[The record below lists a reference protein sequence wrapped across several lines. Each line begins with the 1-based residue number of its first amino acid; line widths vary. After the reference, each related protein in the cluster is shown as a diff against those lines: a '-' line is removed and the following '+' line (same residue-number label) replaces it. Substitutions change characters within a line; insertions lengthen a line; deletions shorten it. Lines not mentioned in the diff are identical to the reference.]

1 MKKNF
6 VRVMLFGALTLAVS
20 TTVTSCK
27 DYDDD
32 IKGLQ
37 EQVDNIKST
46 NPVSTEDMK
55 AAVEKA
61 QTELQGKLDAL
72 NTLLNDKAATS
83 KLEEEIEKLETAL
96 KDAVGENASN
106 LAAELIK
113 VQNDLTTLK
122 NAMKDEG
129 IVGKLKKEVEN
140 LQEMQTTLS
149 ALIEAENQYKT
160 SGNING
166 FKNTSFDK
174 FINQSIIDALN
185 DEGES
190 KGEIANYVIR
200 AVQNGVASN
209 GKALN
214 DRIAAYGIAGVTNL
228 TDFVDKI
235 YNEIFKDDGAI
246 KKQLD
251 GLDELLNAI
260 NAYVGSGQ
268 GQLADYQAVIDEI
281 MATRDA
287 VTALELPEGKTLS
300 EAVQAIIA
308 TELGDSKA
316 TLSKLQSELKAEI
329 AALKGMIQSI
339 VYVPES
345 ADRTVYFNSLKVA
358 AGSDYTSGN
367 ITGTPATWYEVGNAL
382 EKKVRFRV
390 SPASVIDELIKEDG
404 KYEITTDAQVMT
416 RAANVFTVGAVEKV
430 ANEPNLIE
438 VTLKKSDAIDANV
451 KGYVVALTVIGK
463 DSKTEYSDV
472 SSDYFAMMQKT
483 LYIKEL
489 KYAWA
494 DAPES
499 LIKENQ
505 DDEINYASNG
515 AYEFIVTSN
524 PTETSTEA
532 KSMDELGIDGSKFE
546 VAFELGAE
554 TTNYKLTEGV
564 LKATSSASV
573 GATCSVIPTITVTYE
588 GGTAEIT
595 GAAYPTV
602 TLTSKG
608 APVNLTFNALKWN
621 LEAKEYKL
629 TADGTGTNEL
639 KGLTD
644 ILTAL
649 STPDTPVTDLTS
661 MTSSVSDPADN
672 ATKPCMVL
680 SSGNIIIKIPA
691 KYVTTDEAGDK
702 VSVTLTKNNKTVTVS
717 ANVKVSATTAEELV
731 WDWNSLNSTPGIE
744 TMLLKRDNDNL
755 SSVTLTRN
763 LTQAYEPTVFT
774 DLNKRKI
781 AKEIEI
787 TPTISPSLDPVSS
800 SIDDDYIYT
809 IDVENVDYT
818 YEKAGKANPIT
829 VTFGVTSNE
838 KSIAPADKK
847 NVINIIVPVEELNGT
862 LILPKKRIVE
872 TSDKSDEIDLSS
884 AFNLASDVE
893 ENEENGYNLTW
904 KDSRGEAM
912 WPTLAVGKFNV
923 ASAAAALKLYGLSIK
938 FVPKSKNDF
947 DKYFVLTAD
956 GKVKLNDD
964 TAGQQI
970 IGSDI
975 SAVVVLKATS
985 KWGPVAGDGTEFTV
999 TFKKGAK

>member
-1 MKKNF
+1 
-6 VRVMLFGALTLAVS
+6 MLFGALTLAVS

-55 AAVEKA
+55 AAIVEATKA
-61 QTELQGKLDAL
+61 LEKKVADMKDLVDGKVSTDDLKTKIDAL
-72 NTLLNDKAATS
+72 EKQFAAGDKKVADDLAATKNLLQLAINGKADQTTVS
-83 KLEEEIEKLETAL
+83 AL
-96 KDAVGENASN
+96 QTDVDN
-106 LAAELIK
+106 
-113 VQNDLTTLK
+113 
-122 NAMKDEG
+122 
-129 IVGKLKKEVEN
+129 LKK
-140 LQEMQTTLS
+140 MQTTLQ
-149 ALIEAENQYKT
+149 ALIDAENNFKNNNGDL
-160 SGNING
+160 SG
-166 FKNTSFDK
+166 FENTSFDK
-174 FINQSIIDALN
+174 FINQSIINAL
-185 DEGES
+185 DDKGES
-190 KGEIANYVIR
+190 KGEIANYVIT
-200 AVQNGVASN
+200 AVQKGVASN

-214 DRIAAYGIAGVTNL
+214 DRIAAYGIAGVANL

-235 YNEIFKDDGAI
+235 YNEIFKDGGAI

-268 GQLADYQAVIDEI
+268 GQLADYQAVLDEI
-281 MATRDA
+281 MATKDA
-287 VTALELPEGKTLS
+287 VTALSLPKGKTLS

-358 AGSDYTSGN
+358 AGSDYASDGTIS
-367 ITGTPATWYEVGNAL
+367 GTPNDWYEVGNAL

-404 KYEITTDAQVMT
+404 KYKITTDAQVMT

-472 SSDYFAMMQKT
+472 SSDYFAMMQNT
-483 LYIKEL
+483 LYIKGL
-489 KYAWA
+489 KYAWD
-494 DAPES
+494 DAPKS
-499 LIKENQ
+499 LIQENK
-505 DDEINYASNG
+505 DDEINYALNG

-524 PTETSTEA
+524 PNETSTET

-546 VAFELGAE
+546 VAFELGVGE
-554 TTNYKLTEGV
+554 DTNYELTEGV
-564 LKATSSASV
+564 LKAKSSASV
-573 GATCSVIPTITVTYE
+573 GATCSVTPTITVTYE
-588 GGTAEIT
+588 DGTAEIT

-608 APVNLTFNALKWN
+608 APVNLTFNKLKWN
-621 LEAKEYKL
+621 IQEKEYQL
-629 TADGTGTNEL
+629 TENGEGANEL

-644 ILTAL
+644 ILAAL
-649 STPDTPVTDLTS
+649 SINDVPATDLTGA
-661 MTSSVSDPADN
+661 SSVSDPADN

-680 SSGNIIIKIPA
+680 SNNNIIIKIPA

-702 VSVTLTKNNKTVTVS
+702 VSVTLTKSNKTVTVS
-717 ANVKVSATTAEELV
+717 ANIKVSATTAEELV

-744 TMLLKRDNDNL
+744 TMLLVRDNDKL

-763 LTQAYEPTVFT
+763 LMQAYEPAVYE
-774 DLNKRKI
+774 DLKKRKE

-787 TPTISPSLDPVSS
+787 KPTISPLLKYS
-800 SIDDDYIYT
+800 SINDTDDGYIYT
-809 IDVENVDYT
+809 INAKGVDYT
-818 YEKAGKANPIT
+818 YEKDGKANPIT

-884 AFNLASDVE
+884 AFNLATGVE

-912 WPTLAVGKFNV
+912 WPTVASGKFDV
-923 ASAAAALKLYGLSIK
+923 ADAGAALALYGLSIK
-938 FVPKSKNDF
+938 FVPKSEVDF
-947 DKYFVLTAD
+947 KKYFVLTD

-964 TAGQQI
+964 TAKQQV

>member
-37 EQVDNIKST
+37 EQVNNIKST

-61 QTELQGKLDAL
+61 QTELQGKLDVL
-72 NTLLNDKAATS
+72 NTQLNDKAAAS

-96 KDAVGENASN
+96 KNAVGEDASN
-106 LAAELIK
+106 LAAELVK

-122 NAMKDEG
+122 NAMEDEG
-129 IVGKLKKEVEN
+129 VVGKLKKEVEN
-140 LQEMQTTLS
+140 LQGMQTTLS

-190 KGEIANYVIR
+190 KGEIANYVIK

-235 YNEIFKDDGAI
+235 YNEIFKDGGAI

-316 TLSKLQSELKAEI
+316 TLNKLQSELKAEI

-358 AGSDYTSGN
+358 AGSDYISGTLN
-367 ITGTPATWYEVGNAL
+367 GTPAEWFEVGNAL

-472 SSDYFAMMQKT
+472 SSDYFAMMQNT
-483 LYIKEL
+483 LYIKTI

-494 DAPES
+494 DATKS
-499 LIKENQ
+499 LIKENE
-505 DDEINYASNG
+505 DDKIDYASNG

-524 PTETSTEA
+524 PTETSTDT
-532 KSMDELGIDGSKFE
+532 KSMDELGIDDSKFE

-554 TTNYKLTEGV
+554 TTDYELTEGV

-595 GAAYPTV
+595 GTAYPTV

-621 LEAKEYKL
+621 LEAKVYTL
-629 TADGTGTNEL
+629 TAEGTGANNL
-639 KGLTD
+639 KGLND

-649 STPDTPVTDLTS
+649 SINGTPATDLNGA
-661 MTSSVSDPADN
+661 SSVSDPTDN

-680 SSGNIIIKIPA
+680 NNNNIIIKIPA

-702 VSVTLTKNNKTVTVS
+702 VSVTLTKDNKTVTVS

-763 LTQAYEPTVFT
+763 LTQAYEPTVFG
-774 DLNKRKI
+774 DLNKRKE

-787 TPTISPSLDPVSS
+787 KPTISPSLDPASS

-872 TSDKSDEIDLSS
+872 TSDKSDEIELSS

-904 KDSRGEAM
+904 KDSRDEAM
-912 WPTLAVGKFNV
+912 WPTPASDKFNV
-923 ASAAAALKLYGLSIK
+923 ADADAALALYGLSIK

>member
-55 AAVEKA
+55 AAIVEATKA
-61 QTELQGKLDAL
+61 LEKKVADMKDLVDGKVSTDDLKKKIEA
-72 NTLLNDKAATS
+72 
-83 KLEEEIEKLETAL
+83 LEEQFAAGDQAVADDLIEAKDLLQQAINGKATQASVDLIQGDVKKL
-96 KDAVGENASN
+96 KD
-106 LAAELIK
+106 
-113 VQNDLTTLK
+113 
-122 NAMKDEG
+122 
-129 IVGKLKKEVEN
+129 
-140 LQEMQTTLS
+140 MQTTLQ
-149 ALIEAENQYKT
+149 ALIDAENKFKNNNGDL
-160 SGNING
+160 SG
-166 FKNTSFDK
+166 FENTSFDK
-174 FINQSIIDALN
+174 FINQSIKNALK
-185 DEGES
+185 D
-190 KGEIANYVIR
+190 KGEIASYVVN

-214 DRIAAYGIAGVTNL
+214 DRIATYGIEGVANL

-235 YNEIFKDDGAI
+235 YNEIFKDGGTI

-287 VTALELPEGKTLS
+287 VTALELPEGKTLT

-358 AGSDYTSGN
+358 AGSDYLSGTLN
-367 ITGTPATWYEVGNAL
+367 GTPAEWFEVGNAL

-416 RAANVFTVGAVEKV
+416 RVANVFTVGAVEKV

-472 SSDYFAMMQKT
+472 SSDYFAMMQNT

-499 LIKENQ
+499 LIQENK
-505 DDEINYASNG
+505 DDKIDYASNG

-546 VAFELGAE
+546 VTFALGAGE
-554 TTNYKLTEGV
+554 DTDYELTEGV
-564 LKATSSASV
+564 LKAKSSADV
-573 GATCSVIPTITVTYE
+573 GATCSVTPTITVTYE
-588 GGTAEIT
+588 DGTAEIT

-621 LEAKEYKL
+621 LEAKEYEL
-629 TADGTGTNEL
+629 TADGIGTNEL

-649 STPDTPVTDLTS
+649 STPDLTN

-680 SSGNIIIKIPA
+680 SNNNIIIKIPA

-702 VSVTLTKNNKTVTVS
+702 VSVTLTKSNKTVTVS
-717 ANVKVSATTAEELV
+717 AVITVSATTAEELV

-744 TMLLKRDNDNL
+744 TMLLARDNDNL

-763 LTQAYEPTVFT
+763 LTQAYEHTVFE
-774 DLNKRKI
+774 DLNKRKN

-787 TPTISPSLDPVSS
+787 TPTISPLLDSRYS
-800 SIDDDYIYT
+800 NIDASYIYT
-809 IDVENVDYT
+809 IDVKDVDYT

-829 VTFGVTSNE
+829 VTFGVTSND

-884 AFNLASDVE
+884 AFNLAGDVE

-912 WPTLAVGKFNV
+912 WPTPAVGKFNV
-923 ASAAAALKLYGLSIK
+923 ASADAALKLYGLSIK
-938 FVPKSKNDF
+938 FVPKSEVDF
-947 DKYFVLTAD
+947 KKYFVLTN
-956 GKVKLNDD
+956 GKVKLNDA
-964 TAGQQI
+964 TAGQQV

>member
-55 AAVEKA
+55 AAIVEATKA
-61 QTELQGKLDAL
+61 LEKKVSDMKDLVDGKVSTDDLKTKIEAL
-72 NTLLNDKAATS
+72 EKQFAAGDKAVADDLTEAQNLLQLAING
-83 KLEEEIEKLETAL
+83 KADQTTVNALQEDVNKL
-96 KDAVGENASN
+96 KD
-106 LAAELIK
+106 
-113 VQNDLTTLK
+113 
-122 NAMKDEG
+122 
-129 IVGKLKKEVEN
+129 
-140 LQEMQTTLS
+140 MQTTLQ
-149 ALIEAENQYKT
+149 ALIDAENKFKNNNGDL
-160 SGNING
+160 SG
-166 FKNTSFDK
+166 FENTSFDK
-174 FINQSIIDALN
+174 FINQSIKNALK
-185 DEGES
+185 D
-190 KGEIANYVIR
+190 KGEIASYVMN

-214 DRIAAYGIAGVTNL
+214 DRIATYGIAGVANL

-235 YNEIFKDDGAI
+235 YNEIFKDGGAI
-246 KKQLD
+246 KNQLD

-268 GQLADYQAVIDEI
+268 GQLADYQAVIAEI

-287 VTALELPEGKTLS
+287 VTALSLPEGKTLS

-316 TLSKLQSELKAEI
+316 TLGKLQSDLKAEI

-358 AGSDYTSGN
+358 AGSDYVSGS

-483 LYIKEL
+483 LYIKKIE
-489 KYAWA
+489 YAWD

-499 LIKENQ
+499 LIKENK

-524 PTETSTEA
+524 PTATSTET

-546 VAFELGAE
+546 VTFVLGAGE
-554 TTNYKLTEGV
+554 DTNYELTEGV
-564 LKATSSASV
+564 LKAKSSASV
-573 GATCSVIPTITVTYE
+573 GATCSVTPTITVTYE
-588 GGTAEIT
+588 DGTAEIT

-608 APVNLTFNALKWN
+608 APVNLTFNKLKWN
-621 LEAKEYKL
+621 LDAKAYTL
-629 TADGTGTNEL
+629 TADGNGTNNL

-649 STPDTPVTDLTS
+649 STTETPVTDLTGA
-661 MTSSVSDPADN
+661 SSVSDPAEN

-680 SSGNIIIKIPA
+680 SNNNIIIKIPA

-717 ANVKVSATTAEELV
+717 AVITVSATTAEELV

-744 TMLLKRDNDNL
+744 TMLLERDNDNL

-763 LTQAYEPTVFT
+763 LTQAYEPAVFT
-774 DLNKRKI
+774 DLNKRKN

-787 TPTISPSLDPVSS
+787 TPTISPLLTTGS
-800 SIDDDYIYT
+800 SIDASYIYT
-809 IDVENVDYT
+809 IDAEDVDYT

-872 TSDKSDEIDLSS
+872 TLDKSDEIELSS
-884 AFNLASDVE
+884 AFNLASGVE

-904 KDSRGEAM
+904 KDSRDEAM
-912 WPTLAVGKFNV
+912 WPTPATGKFAV
-923 ASAAAALKLYGLSIK
+923 ANADAALALYGLSIK

-956 GKVKLNDD
+956 GKVKLNAA
-964 TAGQQI
+964 TVGQEI
-970 IGSDI
+970 IGSNI

>member
-6 VRVMLFGALTLAVS
+6 VRVMLFGALALAVS

-55 AAVEKA
+55 AAIVEATKA
-61 QTELQGKLDAL
+61 LEKKVSDMKDLVDGKVSTDDLKTKIEAL
-72 NTLLNDKAATS
+72 EEQFAAGDKAVADDLTEAQNLLQLAING
-83 KLEEEIEKLETAL
+83 KADQTTVNALQEDVNKL
-96 KDAVGENASN
+96 KD
-106 LAAELIK
+106 
-113 VQNDLTTLK
+113 
-122 NAMKDEG
+122 
-129 IVGKLKKEVEN
+129 
-140 LQEMQTTLS
+140 MQTTLQ
-149 ALIEAENQYKT
+149 ALIDAENKFKNNNGDL
-160 SGNING
+160 SG
-166 FKNTSFDK
+166 FENTSFDK
-174 FINQSIIDALN
+174 FINQSIKNALK
-185 DEGES
+185 D
-190 KGEIANYVIR
+190 KGEIASYVMN

-214 DRIAAYGIAGVTNL
+214 DRIATYGIAGVANL

-235 YNEIFKDDGAI
+235 YNEIFKDGGAI
-246 KKQLD
+246 KNQLD

-268 GQLADYQAVIDEI
+268 GQLADYQAVLAEI

-287 VTALELPEGKTLS
+287 VTALSLPEGKTLS

-308 TELGDSKA
+308 TELGDAKT
-316 TLSKLQSELKAEI
+316 TLGKLQSELKAEI

-358 AGSDYTSGN
+358 AGSDYVSGS

-483 LYIKEL
+483 LYIKKIE
-489 KYAWA
+489 YAWD

-499 LIKENQ
+499 LIKENK

-524 PTETSTEA
+524 PTATSTET

-546 VAFELGAE
+546 VTFALGAGE
-554 TTNYKLTEGV
+554 DTNYELTEGV
-564 LKATSSASV
+564 LKAKSSASV
-573 GATCSVIPTITVTYE
+573 GATCSVTPTITVTYE
-588 GGTAEIT
+588 DGTAEIT

-608 APVNLTFNALKWN
+608 APVNLTFNKLKWN
-621 LEAKEYKL
+621 LDAKAYTL
-629 TADGTGTNEL
+629 TADGNGTNNL

-649 STPDTPVTDLTS
+649 STTETPVTDLTGA
-661 MTSSVSDPADN
+661 SSASDPAEN

-680 SSGNIIIKIPA
+680 SNNNIIIKIPA

-717 ANVKVSATTAEELV
+717 AVITVSATTAEELV

-829 VTFGVTSNE
+829 VTFGVTSND

>member
-55 AAVEKA
+55 AAIVEATKA
-61 QTELQGKLDAL
+61 LEKKVADMKDLVDGKVSTDDLKKKIEA
-72 NTLLNDKAATS
+72 
-83 KLEEEIEKLETAL
+83 LEEQFAAGDQAVADDLIKAKDLLQQAIDGKATQASVNLIQEDVKKL
-96 KDAVGENASN
+96 KD
-106 LAAELIK
+106 
-113 VQNDLTTLK
+113 
-122 NAMKDEG
+122 
-129 IVGKLKKEVEN
+129 
-140 LQEMQTTLS
+140 MQTTLQ
-149 ALIEAENQYKT
+149 ALIDAENKFKNNNGDL
-160 SGNING
+160 SG
-166 FKNTSFDK
+166 FENTSFDK
-174 FINQSIIDALN
+174 FINQSIKNALK
-185 DEGES
+185 D
-190 KGEIANYVIR
+190 KGEIASYVMN

-214 DRIAAYGIAGVTNL
+214 DRIATYGIAGVANL

-235 YNEIFKDDGAI
+235 YYEIFKDGGAI
-246 KKQLD
+246 KNQLD

-268 GQLADYQAVIDEI
+268 GQLADYQAVIAEI

-287 VTALELPEGKTLS
+287 VTALSLPEGKTLS

-308 TELGDSKA
+308 TELGDAKT
-316 TLSKLQSELKAEI
+316 TLGKLQSELKAEI

-358 AGSDYTSGN
+358 AESDYASGS

-472 SSDYFAMMQKT
+472 SSDYFAMMQNT
-483 LYIKEL
+483 LYIKTIE
-489 KYAWA
+489 YAWA
-494 DAPES
+494 DATKS
-499 LIKENQ
+499 LIKENK
-505 DDEINYASNG
+505 DDKIDYASNG

-524 PTETSTEA
+524 PTETSTER

-546 VAFELGAE
+546 VTFALGAGE
-554 TTNYKLTEGV
+554 DTNYELTEGV
-564 LKATSSASV
+564 LKAKSSAGV
-573 GATCSVIPTITVTYE
+573 GATCSVTPTITVTYE
-588 GGTAEIT
+588 DGTAEIT

-608 APVNLTFNALKWN
+608 APVNLTFNKLKWN
-621 LEAKEYKL
+621 LDAKVYTL
-629 TADGTGTNEL
+629 TADGNGTNNL

-649 STPDTPVTDLTS
+649 STTETPVTDLTRA
-661 MTSSVSDPADN
+661 SSVSDPADN

-680 SSGNIIIKIPA
+680 SNNNIIIKIPA

-702 VSVTLTKNNKTVTVS
+702 VSVTLTKYNKTVTVS
-717 ANVKVSATTAEELV
+717 AVITVSATTAEELV

-744 TMLLKRDNDNL
+744 TMLLERDNDNL

-763 LTQAYEPTVFT
+763 LTQAYEPTVFA
-774 DLNKRKI
+774 DLNKRKD

-787 TPTISPSLDPVSS
+787 TPTISPLLTTGS
-800 SIDDDYIYT
+800 SINDDYIYT

-872 TSDKSDEIDLSS
+872 TLDKSDEIELSS
-884 AFNLASDVE
+884 AFNLASGVE

-904 KDSRGEAM
+904 KDSRDEVM
-912 WPTLAVGKFNV
+912 WPTPATGKFAV
-923 ASAAAALKLYGLSIK
+923 ASADAALDLYGLSIK
-938 FVPKSKNDF
+938 FVPKSEVDF
-947 DKYFVLTAD
+947 KKYFDLNALKNT
-956 GKVKLNDD
+956 GKVKLNAA
-964 TAGQQI
+964 TVGQEI

>member
-1 MKKNF
+1 
-6 VRVMLFGALTLAVS
+6 MLFGALTLAVS

-55 AAVEKA
+55 AAIVEATKA
-61 QTELQGKLDAL
+61 
-72 NTLLNDKAATS
+72 
-83 KLEEEIEKLETAL
+83 LEK
-96 KDAVGENASN
+96 
-106 LAAELIK
+106 K
-113 VQNDLTTLK
+113 VAD
-122 NAMKDEG
+122 MKDL
-129 IVGKLKKEVEN
+129 VDGKVSTDDLKTKIEDLEKKLADGDKSVTNALTEAKNLLQLAINGKADQTTVSALQTDVDNLKK
-140 LQEMQTTLS
+140 MQTTLQ
-149 ALIEAENQYKT
+149 ALIDAENNFKNNNGDL
-160 SGNING
+160 SG
-166 FKNTSFDK
+166 FENTSFDK
-174 FINQSIIDALN
+174 FINQSIINAL
-185 DEGES
+185 DDKGES
-190 KGEIANYVIR
+190 KGEIANYVIT
-200 AVQNGVASN
+200 AVQKGVASN

-214 DRIAAYGIAGVTNL
+214 DRIAAYGIAGVANL

-235 YNEIFKDDGAI
+235 YNEIFKDGGAI

-268 GQLADYQAVIDEI
+268 GQLADYQAVLDEI
-281 MATRDA
+281 MATKDA
-287 VTALELPEGKTLS
+287 VTALSLPKGKTLS

-358 AGSDYTSGN
+358 AGSDYTSGS
-367 ITGTPATWYEVGNAL
+367 ISSTPNDWYEVGNAL

-404 KYEITTDAQVMT
+404 KYKITTDAQVMT

-472 SSDYFAMMQKT
+472 SSDYFAMMQNT
-483 LYIKEL
+483 LYIKGL
-489 KYAWA
+489 KYAWD

-499 LIKENQ
+499 LIQENK
-505 DDEINYASNG
+505 DDEINYALNG

-524 PTETSTEA
+524 PAETSTET

-546 VAFELGAE
+546 VAFKLSAE
-554 TTNYKLTEGV
+554 TTDYELTEGV
-564 LKATSSASV
+564 LKATSSAGV

-621 LEAKEYKL
+621 LEAKVYTL
-629 TADGTGTNEL
+629 TAEGTGADNL
-639 KGLTD
+639 KGLND

-649 STPDTPVTDLTS
+649 SIDGTPAADLTN

-680 SSGNIIIKIPA
+680 SNNNIIIKIPA

-702 VSVTLTKNNKTVTVS
+702 VSVTLTKSNKTVTVS
-717 ANVKVSATTAEELV
+717 ANIKVSATTAEELV

-744 TMLLKRDNDNL
+744 TMLLERDNDKL

-763 LTQAYEPTVFT
+763 LTQAYDPAVFG
-774 DLNKRKI
+774 DLNKRKE

-787 TPTISPSLDPVSS
+787 KPTISPSLNSS
-800 SIDDDYIYT
+800 SKIDNSYVYT
-809 IDVENVDYT
+809 IDAKGVDYT
-818 YEKAGKANPIT
+818 YEKDGKANPIT

-872 TSDKSDEIDLSS
+872 TSNKSDEIDLSS
-884 AFNLASDVE
+884 AFNLASGVE

-912 WPTLAVGKFNV
+912 WPTVASGKFNV
-923 ASAAAALKLYGLSIK
+923 ANADAALALYGLSIK
-938 FVPKSKNDF
+938 FVPKSENDF
-947 DKYFVLTAD
+947 KKYFDLNALKNT
-956 GKVKLNDD
+956 GEVKLNTA
-964 TAGQQI
+964 TAGQEV